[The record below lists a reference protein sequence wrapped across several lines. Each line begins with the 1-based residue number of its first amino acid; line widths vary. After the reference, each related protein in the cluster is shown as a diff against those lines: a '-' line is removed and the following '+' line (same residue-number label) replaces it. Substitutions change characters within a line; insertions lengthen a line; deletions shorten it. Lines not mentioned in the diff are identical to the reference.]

1 MKPNKT
7 QFHEEMGKWESDF
20 ADFKNNVF
28 PKTYGQMAN
37 RYLPVFLILMS
48 FMLIYYAVITTNVL
62 MFLFSLLMLITGVFL
77 SFKWDRKIK
86 GNNLTTVDYPK
97 LQKQISSAEHNYS
110 MYPDVMEYLKKFKTS
125 VEAEQKHKKN
135 IKRNFWIM
143 FFGFFVIFT
152 LLLHIYNNY
161 RQGKLYNH
169 VVLDRISNV
178 LELEPDVPFLILKP
192 YKTNIDDSIK
202 IESKN
207 LSLYLDHTYVRDKLI
222 YETKSGTVH
231 YLKIKRPIVYGSKGD
246 LRLTITDENGN
257 PIPRCP
263 CFVFDPNDG
272 YEIIKS
278 EYFLYTPKVYDD
290 LSDLQTIETLRY
302 LQANQ
307 EHLRFIVEKI

>member
-7 QFHEEMGKWESDF
+7 QFHEEMGKWESYF

-28 PKTYGQMAN
+28 PKTYEQMAN

-48 FMLIYYAVITTNVL
+48 FMLIYYAVRSANVL
-62 MFLFSLLMLITGVFL
+62 MFLFSLLILITGVFL

-86 GNNLTTVDYPK
+86 GNNLTPTNYPK
-97 LQKQISSAEHNYS
+97 LQKQISAAEHNYS

-125 VEAEQKHKKN
+125 VEAEQKHKKH
-135 IKRNFWIM
+135 IKRNYWIM
-143 FFGFFVIFT
+143 FFGFFVIFI
-152 LLLHIYNNY
+152 LLLHIYNKD
-161 RQGKLYNH
+161 RQGELYNQD
-169 VVLDRISNV
+169 VLDSFSSV
-178 LELEPDVPFLILKP
+178 LELEHDVPFLILEP

-207 LSLYLDHTYVRDKLI
+207 LSLYLDHTTVSWDKG
-222 YETKSGTVH
+222 KSKRICDMR
-231 YLKIKRPIVYGSKGD
+231 YLKTKRPIVDGSTGN

-263 CFVFDPNDG
+263 CFVFDPNG
-272 YEIIKS
+272 HEIINS
-278 EYFLYTPKVYDD
+278 EYFLYTPSVSND
-290 LSDLQTIETLRY
+290 LSELQSLLTLQY
-302 LQANQ
+302 LQVNQ

>member
-1 MKPNKT
+1 MKQDKT
-7 QFHEEMGKWESDF
+7 QFHEKMGRWESDF
-20 ADFKNNVF
+20 ADFKKNVF
-28 PKTYGQMAN
+28 PKNYGAMASK
-37 RYLPVFLILMS
+37 YLPVFLILMS
-48 FMLIYYAVITTNVL
+48 IMLPFTTTRVNFILFIIKPV
-62 MFLFSLLMLITGVFL
+62 MFITGVVL
-77 SFKWDRKIK
+77 CLKWTRNIQ
-86 GNNLTTVDYPK
+86 GNNLTTVNYLQ
-97 LQKQISSAEHNYS
+97 LQKHISAAEHNYS

-231 YLKIKRPIVYGSKGD
+231 YLKTKRPIVYGSKGD

-263 CFVFDPNDG
+263 CFVYDPNG
-272 YEIIKS
+272 GKEIINS
-278 EYFLYTPKVYDD
+278 EYFLYTSNVFDD
-290 LSDLQTIETLRY
+290 LSDLQTLETLRC

-307 EHLRFIVEKI
+307 EHLRFLVEKI